1 MNSHEGK
8 PQSKKPYRKPALR
21 LYGDVRKLTQ
31 NVGGTGK
38 NDNMSSSTTKT
49 GA

>member
-1 MNSHEGK
+1 MNSRDPK
-8 PQSKKPYRKPALR
+8 PAAKKPYRKPALK

-31 NVGGTGK
+31 NLGGTGK
-38 NDNMSSSTTKT
+38 NDNMSSSSTKT

>member
-1 MNSHEGK
+1 MKNSDKQHA
-8 PQSKKPYRKPALR
+8 KKPYRPPVLER
-21 LYGDVRKLTQ
+21 YGDVRKITR

-49 GA
+49 GL